1 MHGVHRVLEWLS
13 RQLTPRRRDV
23 PVASFDAAAG
33 QWRYADASGADDRD
47 ELTLTTFNIWND
59 PHFAAERYLAI
70 VELMSKHRPD
80 IMVFQEVTPEALE
93 ILLAHPWVREHCFCA
108 AVTDHGV
115 GNYGM
120 LLLSR
125 LPLRCV
131 GYTRLPSRMSRGF
144 LQAEM
149 TVGGTRT
156 VVCSLH
162 LDSGKAAARLRSR
175 QLRWVFRALRSVGDA
190 VLLGDFNMRDAEN
203 SQIVAP
209 FVDVWPELHPN
220 EPGFTEDTSIN
231 LMRLDSRNKHRHVRF
246 DRVLLKGPT
255 WAAESVDLLGTEP
268 LSGALARI
276 FPSDHFGVR
285 CRLVRRR

>member
-1 MHGVHRVLEWLS
+1 MHGVHSVLERLR

-23 PVASFDAAAG
+23 PVASFDAVAG
-33 QWRYADASGADDRD
+33 QWRYTDASGTDARD
-47 ELTLTTFNIWND
+47 ELTVMTFNIWND
-59 PHFAAERYLAI
+59 PYFAAERHLAI
-70 VELMSKHRPD
+70 VELTSRSEPD
-80 IMVFQEVTPEALE
+80 ITVFQEVTLDALE

-108 AVTDHGV
+108 AVTDQNV

-125 LPLRCV
+125 MPLRCV
-131 GYTRLPSRMSRGF
+131 GYTPLRSRMSRGF
-144 LQAEM
+144 LQAEVI
-149 TVGGTRT
+149 VGGTRT

-162 LDSGKAAARLRSR
+162 LDSGRAAARLRR
-175 QLRWVFRALRSVGDA
+175 GQLRRVYRALRSVDDA
-190 VLLGDFNMRDAEN
+190 VVLGDFNMRDAEN
-203 SQIVAP
+203 EQIVPP
-209 FVDVWPELHPN
+209 FVDVWPALRPH

-255 WAAESVDLLGTEP
+255 WAAASIDLLGTEP
-268 LSGALARI
+268 LSGAYARV

>member
-1 MHGVHRVLEWLS
+1 MHRVLEWLS

-33 QWRYADASGADDRD
+33 QWRYAEASGADDRD

-70 VELMSKHRPD
+70 VDLMSKHRPD
-80 IMVFQEVTPEALE
+80 IMVFQEMTPDALE
-93 ILLAHPWVREHCFCA
+93 ILLAHPWVREQCFCA

-125 LPLRCV
+125 MPLRCV

-144 LQAEM
+144 LQAEV

-175 QLRWVFRALRSVGDA
+175 QLRRVFRALRSVGDA

-209 FVDVWPELHPN
+209 FVDVWPELRPH

-255 WAAESVDLLGTEP
+255 WAAESVDLLGTQP
-268 LSGALARI
+268 LSSALARI